1 MNKVKEVRIAS
12 NTNPMKAAASII
24 NFLDA
29 GYRVSVTAIGRAER
43 VAKKAVGRVY
53 TVLERQGKQV
63 NIGYEEQIIQQ
74 ASDRLPD
81 DDYLRQRAQRL
92 HPEFFRV
99 VRYNV
104 SVNE

>member
-104 SVNE
+104 SISE